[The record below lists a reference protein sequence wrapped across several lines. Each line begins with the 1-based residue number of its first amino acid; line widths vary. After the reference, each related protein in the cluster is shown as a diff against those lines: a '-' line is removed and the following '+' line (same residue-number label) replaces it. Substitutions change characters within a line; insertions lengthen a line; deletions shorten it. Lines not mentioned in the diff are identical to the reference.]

1 MKASPAR
8 RPVSRKPASGK
19 VEPMSPE
26 RWAFRPETYAV
37 AARRDAW
44 SQALARLAMKWEA
57 TVGDD
62 VAGTLTVRRF
72 SGSFTA
78 ARLAA
83 PPQIIL
89 ATPAQKPAMRWLAM
103 PLEGDMHLAQ
113 NDRRSKLAPD
123 DVVFGDPSA
132 FTPLVIHTHSQLLFL
147 GLPDAALRTRM
158 LDSVSPRHARLPPN
172 AVGTRVLAGLLR
184 TVAETMD
191 DMQEEM
197 ARPLETTLLDM
208 LAQMLTAAN
217 DSAPDGAAGGALRQ
231 GTARTLQRIR
241 GAIEQRL
248 GDPTFTIADV
258 AAAEGTSVRYVQ
270 KLFERNGENFLH
282 FLRMRRLERA
292 REDLTDPAHSH
303 LSISD
308 ICFRWGFNDAAHFSR
323 AFHDAF
329 GVSPRNFRRAAT
341 AEMADRI
348 LQHANRG
355 WPEAPR
361 SLRSKKALMDDAAAA
376 TTGELH
382 PDHGPSPA
390 TADQDRRCTR
400 TSARPRHHHL
410 AATET
415 TIHWGYFSR
424 DIPPVLEIDSGDLVT
439 VETLSQ
445 HAYDD
450 YDRMVR
456 GDSGAEGV
464 FHWTPERKAVDRR
477 GAGPMDATV
486 CGRGAGEGFGV
497 HICTGPIAVR
507 GARPNDLIELQIVD
521 IKPRLSA
528 NPAYRDKAFGSN
540 AATWWGFQ
548 YGELA
553 SGARPREVITIYEV
567 ESADDWSSAKAVY
580 SYHWTPQTDPCGVIH
595 HLMDYPG
602 VPVDRTAIEPRYGV
616 LSDVRIPVRPHFGV
630 MAVAPREPGLIDS
643 VPPGY
648 FGGNIDNWRA
658 GKGTRVYLP
667 VNVPGALLSVGDPHL
682 SQGDGE
688 VSGTAIE
695 CSLTGVFRVVLHKRQ
710 DLASSVLADVTY
722 PLIETKDAWI
732 VHGFSYS
739 NYLVELGEAAQSDIY
754 KKSSLDLAMRDAF
767 RKARRFLMTAKGLSE
782 DEAISLMSAAV
793 DFGITQVADGNWG
806 VHALIRKALFPDTS
820 QPSLVPISPLQR

>member
-1 MKASPAR
+1 
-8 RPVSRKPASGK
+8 
-19 VEPMSPE
+19 MSPE

-44 SQALARLAMKWEA
+44 SNALARLAMKWEA
-57 TVGDD
+57 TIGDD

-72 SGSFTA
+72 AGSFTA

-89 ATPAQKPAMRWLAM
+89 TTPAQKPAMRWLAM

-217 DSAPDGAAGGALRQ
+217 DATPDGAAGGALRQ
-231 GTARTLQRIR
+231 GTARTLQADPRRHRAAPRRSHIDDRRR
-241 GAIEQRL
+241 GGGGRHLGALRAETVRAQRRKFFAL
-248 GDPTFTIADV
+248 
-258 AAAEGTSVRYVQ
+258 
-270 KLFERNGENFLH
+270 
-282 FLRMRRLERA
+282 LRMRRLERA

-348 LQHANRG
+348 LQYANRG

-361 SLRSKKALMDDAAAA
+361 SDCGARKPSWK
-376 TTGELH
+376 TRPPRPTGELH
-382 PDHGPSPA
+382 PDNSPA
-390 TADQDRRCTR
+390 TADQDRRCARSPPDRATIILR
-400 TSARPRHHHL
+400 RPRRPFTGAIS
-410 AATET
+410 AATSRRSWKSTAAISSPSKRCPNTPT
-415 TIHWGYFSR
+415 TITTGWCAG
-424 DIPPVLEIDSGDLVT
+424 IPGPKACSTG
-439 VETLSQ
+439 
-445 HAYDD
+445 
-450 YDRMVR
+450 RR
-456 GDSGAEGV
+456 
-464 FHWTPERKAVDRR
+464 ERKSGRPPRR
-477 GAGPMDATV
+477 RPD
-486 CGRGAGEGFGV
+486 GRHGV
-497 HICTGPIAVR
+497 RARCRRRLRRAYLHGPIAVR
-507 GARPNDLIELQIVD
+507 GARPNDLIELRIVD

-528 NPAYRDKAFGSN
+528 NPAYRGKAFGSN

-548 YGELA
+548 YSELLP
-553 SGARPREVITIYEV
+553 AR
-567 ESADDWSSAKAVY
+567 
-580 SYHWTPQTDPCGVIH
+580 G
-595 HLMDYPG
+595 
-602 VPVDRTAIEPRYGV
+602 
-616 LSDVRIPVRPHFGV
+616 
-630 MAVAPREPGLIDS
+630 
-643 VPPGY
+643 
-648 FGGNIDNWRA
+648 RA
-658 GKGTRVYLP
+658 R
-667 VNVPGALLSVGDPHL
+667 
-682 SQGDGE
+682 
-688 VSGTAIE
+688 
-695 CSLTGVFRVVLHKRQ
+695 
-710 DLASSVLADVTY
+710 
-722 PLIETKDAWI
+722 
-732 VHGFSYS
+732 
-739 NYLVELGEAAQSDIY
+739 
-754 KKSSLDLAMRDAF
+754 
-767 RKARRFLMTAKGLSE
+767 
-782 DEAISLMSAAV
+782 
-793 DFGITQVADGNWG
+793 
-806 VHALIRKALFPDTS
+806 
-820 QPSLVPISPLQR
+820 

>member
-1 MKASPAR
+1 
-8 RPVSRKPASGK
+8 
-19 VEPMSPE
+19 MSPE
-26 RWAFRPETYAV
+26 RWAFSPETYAV
-37 AARRDAW
+37 TARGDAW
-44 SQALARLAMKWEA
+44 SNALARLSFKCET
-57 TVGDD
+57 TVSEE
-62 VAGTLTVRRF
+62 VAGTLTVRCF
-72 SGSFTA
+72 AGSFTA
-78 ARLAA
+78 VRLAA

-89 ATPAQKPAMRWLAM
+89 GVLPQKTATHWLALS
-103 PLEGDMHLAQ
+103 LEGSMHVAED
-113 NDRRSKLAPD
+113 DRRSPLAPD
-123 DVVFGDPSA
+123 DIIFGDASA
-132 FTPLVIHTHSQLLFL
+132 FTPLVIREYSQLLL
-147 GLPDAALRTRM
+147 LALPQSALRARL
-158 LDSVSPRHARLPPN
+158 LDSLSPRHARLPPQ
-172 AVGTRVLAGLLR
+172 AVGTRMLSGFLR
-184 TVAETMD
+184 TLSETIE

-197 ARPLETTLLDM
+197 ARPLESTVLEL
-208 LAQMLTAAN
+208 LAQMLT
-217 DSAPDGAAGGALRQ
+217 
-231 GTARTLQRIR
+231 GTTEATFDIPLGSTVRKGPARTLHRIR

-248 GDPTFTIADV
+248 GDPALTIADI
-258 AAAEGTSVRYVQ
+258 AAVERASVRYVQ
-270 KLFERNGENFLH
+270 KLFERNGDSFLH
-282 FLRMRRLERA
+282 FLRTRRLERA

-329 GVSPRNFRRAAT
+329 GVSPRTFRRAAT
-341 AEMADRI
+341 AEQADRM

-355 WPEAPR
+355 WPEAPAL
-361 SLRSKKALMDDAAAA
+361 LRQRKAHVAESAPA
-376 TTGELH
+376 
-382 PDHGPSPA
+382 PSSGLLA
-390 TADQDRRCTR
+390 EADSAMTAERADNRRAGR
-400 TSARPRHHHL
+400 VAARPRHHQL
-410 AATET
+410 RATEA

-445 HAYDD
+445 HACDD

-464 FHWTPERKAVDRR
+464 FYWTPERKAVDRR

-497 HICTGPIAVR
+497 HVCTGPIAVR
-507 GARPNDLIELQIVD
+507 GARPGDLLELQIVD

-540 AATWWGFQ
+540 AATWWGLQ

-553 SGARPREVITIYEV
+553 SDPRPREVITIYEIDG
-567 ESADDWSSAKAVY
+567 ADDWSWAKAVY
-580 SYHWTPQTDPCGVIH
+580 SFTWVPQRDPFGVVH
-595 HLMDYPG
+595 RLMDYPG
-602 VPVDRTAIEPRYGV
+602 IPVDRGAIHPTYNV
-616 LSDVRIPVRPHFGV
+616 LSKVRIPVRPHFGV

-658 GKGTRVYLP
+658 GKGSRIYLP
-667 VNVPGALLSVGDPHL
+667 VNVPGALISVGDPHL

-695 CSLTGVFRVVLHKRQ
+695 CSLTGVFRVILRKRQ
-710 DLASSVLADVTY
+710 DLAASMLADVTY
-722 PLIETKDAWI
+722 PLIETHDAWI
-732 VHGFSYS
+732 IHGFSYS
-739 NYLVELGEAAQSDIY
+739 NYLTELGEAAQSDIY

-793 DFGITQVADGNWG
+793 DFGVTQVADGNWG
-806 VHALIRKALFPDTS
+806 VHALIRKALFVDDAEPVLLEPRTS
-820 QPSLVPISPLQR
+820 DLPLS

>member
-1 MKASPAR
+1 
-8 RPVSRKPASGK
+8 
-19 VEPMSPE
+19 MSPKC
-26 RWAFRPETYAV
+26 WAFSPETFTV
-37 AARRDAW
+37 AARREAW
-44 SQALARLAMKWEA
+44 SEALARLSLKCEE
-57 TVGDD
+57 TVSED
-62 VAGTLTVRRF
+62 VAGTLTVRHF
-72 SGSFTA
+72 AGSFTA

-89 ATPAQKPAMRWLAM
+89 TMSPQESMTRWLALS
-103 PLEGDMHLAQ
+103 LEGDMHLARGDQ
-113 NDRRSKLAPD
+113 RSKLAPN
-123 DVVFGDPSA
+123 DVVFGDA
-132 FTPLVIHTHSQLLFL
+132 TEFTPLVIHTNSQLFVLA
-147 GLPDAALRTRM
+147 LPETALRTRM
-158 LDSVSPRHARLPPN
+158 LDSFSPRDARLSPK
-172 AVGTRVLAGLLR
+172 AVGTRVLSGFLR
-184 TVAETMD
+184 TLSETLE

-197 ARPLETTLLDM
+197 ARPLESTLLEL
-208 LAQMLTAAN
+208 LAQMLTGTTDVTP
-217 DSAPDGAAGGALRQ
+217 DSQSGSTLRQ
-231 GTARTLQRIR
+231 GTARTLHRLR

-248 GDPTFTIADV
+248 GDPALTIADI

-270 KLFERNGENFLH
+270 KLFERNGESFLH
-282 FLRMRRLERA
+282 FLRARRLERA
-292 REDLTDPAHSH
+292 REDLTDPVHSP

-323 AFHDAF
+323 AFHDAY

-341 AEMADRI
+341 AEMADRM
-348 LQHANRG
+348 LQYANRG
-355 WPEAPR
+355 WPEAP
-361 SLRSKKALMDDAAAA
+361 SLLRWRKTLIEEPVATTPSGLLQDPSSAAAA
-376 TTGELH
+376 REE
-382 PDHGPSPA
+382 
-390 TADQDRRCTR
+390 DRLCGQA
-400 TSARPRHHHL
+400 SARPRHHHL
-410 AATET
+410 RATET
-415 TIHWGYFSR
+415 TVHWGYFSR
-424 DIPPVLEIDSGDLVT
+424 DIPPVLEIESGDLVT
-439 VETLSQ
+439 IETLSQ
-445 HAYDD
+445 HACDD

-456 GDSGAEGV
+456 GDSGAEAV

-507 GARPNDLIELQIVD
+507 GARPSDLLELQIVD

-528 NPAYRDKAFGSN
+528 NSAYRDKAFGSN
-540 AATWWGFQ
+540 AATWWGLQ

-553 SGARPREVITIYEV
+553 SGPRPREVITIYEV
-567 ESADDWSSAKAVY
+567 EGADDWSSAKAIY
-580 SYHWTPQTDPCGVIH
+580 SYPWVPQRDPFGVVH

-602 VPVDRTAIEPRYGV
+602 VPVDRGAIQPTYGV
-616 LSDVRIPVRPHFGV
+616 LANVRIPVRPHFGV

-658 GKGTRVYLP
+658 GKGTRLYLP

-695 CSLTGVFRVVLHKRQ
+695 CSLTGVFRLVLHKRQ
-710 DLASSVLADVTY
+710 DLASSILADVTY
-722 PLIETKDAWI
+722 PLIETPDAWI

-739 NYLVELGEAAQSDIY
+739 NYLTELGEAAQSDIY

-767 RKARRFLMTAKGLSE
+767 RKTRRFLMTAKGLSE

-806 VHALIRKALFPDTS
+806 VHALIRKALFQDRS
-820 QPSLVPISPLQR
+820 ESSLVPGPRTQG